1 MVRVFIDT
9 HGLPWNGDSQAFAEK
24 FSVTENLS
32 APTRQFLVRQA
43 GLCAITVKRSFVT
56 VEFVPA
62 LTSLD
67 ACLSIMKLLEKYSP
81 ERVGLSWYDK
91 AWTYEIAGGWQAAQK
106 RVSALT
112 VINRS
117 EPEARYLSAT
127 RDLADL
133 PPDNPLAQV
142 FALWRERSGEFNRS
156 SDETSL
162 SDSTNGRYF
171 VVNRAGDASGLQ
183 FSHAGPGWHA
193 FGDGWGARMI
203 GRDVAHQPDL
213 NYGKWC
219 AECFRHAIEV
229 GRPQITF
236 NDVLVRVPR
245 NSTQKRIR
253 YQRLTLPITAPSG
266 TRRLLSAT
274 LLDNRIDLRAEI

>member
-1 MVRVFIDT
+1 MIRVFIDT
-9 HGLPWNGDSQAFAEK
+9 HGLPWNGDSQAFADE
-24 FSVTENLS
+24 FSIKGNLS
-32 APTRQFLVRQA
+32 GQTRQFLIRQA
-43 GLCAITVKRSFVT
+43 GICAATVQERFVT
-56 VEFVPA
+56 LEFVPA

-67 ACLSIMKLLEKYSP
+67 ACLSIMKVLEKYRP

-91 AWTYEIAGGWQAAQK
+91 TWNYEITRGWKAAQK

-112 VINRS
+112 VTNRS
-117 EPEARYLSAT
+117 EPEARYLST
-127 RDLADL
+127 TQDLAEL
-133 PPDNPLAQV
+133 PRDNPLAQV
-142 FALWRERSGEFNRS
+142 FAHWRERSGEFKPS
-156 SDETSL
+156 SDEARL

-171 VVNRAGDASGLQ
+171 VVNRAGNASGLK

-193 FGDGWGARMI
+193 FGDGWGARMV

-219 AECFRHAIEV
+219 AQCFRHAIEIEQ
-229 GRPQITF
+229 PQITF

-274 LLDNRIDLRAEI
+274 LLDNRIDLRSEI